1 LSLRHR
7 KLEVL
12 VIELNRMTQRLKSAV
27 YATHRLI
34 ETSELE
40 ERRRLW
46 SEIEDTAVLLD
57 ELRGQFING
66 VLLFI
71 AQEQPLGRDLLVS
84 HILLS
89 IAYDA
94 LRISRYC
101 REIARIDSML
111 APTSGL
117 NNLVSLSH
125 TFKKAI
131 EAVEAA
137 LHDLEEFNTRRKN
150 IVEEIDRYI
159 DEVYKTTLLEVASS
173 NTVQRELALKAL
185 LMRHIERI
193 VDHAQYIE
201 QYLEKLVE

>member
-1 LSLRHR
+1 M
-7 KLEVL
+7 
-12 VIELNRMTQRLKSAV
+12 IQRLKSV
-27 YATHRLI
+27 MYATQRLI

-46 SEIEDTAVLLD
+46 SEIENTVILLD
-57 ELRGQFING
+57 ELREQFINE

-84 HILLS
+84 HVLLG

-117 NNLVSLSH
+117 NNIVSLSH
-125 TFKKAI
+125 TFKRAI
-131 EAVEAA
+131 EAVEAS

-150 IVEEIDRYI
+150 IVAEIDRYI
-159 DEVYKTTLLEVASS
+159 DEVYKTTLLEVTSS
-173 NTVQRELALKAL
+173 STVQRELALKAL

>member
-1 LSLRHR
+1 
-7 KLEVL
+7 
-12 VIELNRMTQRLKSAV
+12 MTQRLKSAV
-27 YATHRLI
+27 YATQRLI

-46 SEIEDTAVLLD
+46 SEIENTVILLD
-57 ELRGQFING
+57 ELREQFINE

-84 HILLS
+84 HVLLG

-117 NNLVSLSH
+117 NNIVSLSH
-125 TFKKAI
+125 TFKRAI
-131 EAVEAA
+131 EAVEAS

-150 IVEEIDRYI
+150 IVAEIDRYI
-159 DEVYKTTLLEVASS
+159 DEVYKTTLLEVTSS
-173 NTVQRELALKAL
+173 STVQRELALKAL

>member
-1 LSLRHR
+1 
-7 KLEVL
+7 
-12 VIELNRMTQRLKSAV
+12 MTQRLKSVV
-27 YATHRLI
+27 YATQRLI
-34 ETSELE
+34 ETGELE

-46 SEIEDTAVLLD
+46 SEIENTVILLD
-57 ELRGQFING
+57 ELREQFINE

-84 HILLS
+84 HVLLG

-111 APTSGL
+111 APASGL
-117 NNLVSLSH
+117 NNIVSLSH
-125 TFKKAI
+125 TFKRAI
-131 EAVEAA
+131 EAVEAS

-150 IVEEIDRYI
+150 IVAEIDRYI
-159 DEVYKTTLLEVASS
+159 DEVYKTTLLEVTSS
-173 NTVQRELALKAL
+173 STVQRELALKAL

>member
-27 YATHRLI
+27 YTTQRLI

-46 SEIEDTAVLLD
+46 SEIENTAVLLD

>member
-1 LSLRHR
+1 
-7 KLEVL
+7 
-12 VIELNRMTQRLKSAV
+12 MTQRLKSVV
-27 YATHRLI
+27 YATQRLI

-46 SEIEDTAVLLD
+46 SEIENTVMLLD
-57 ELRGQFING
+57 ELREQFIDEA
-66 VLLFI
+66 LLFI

-84 HILLS
+84 HVLLG

-117 NNLVSLSH
+117 NNIVSLSH

-131 EAVEAA
+131 EAVEAS

-150 IVEEIDRYI
+150 IVAEIDRYI
-159 DEVYKTTLLEVASS
+159 DEVYKTTLLEVTSS
-173 NTVQRELALKAL
+173 STVQRELALKAL

>member
-1 LSLRHR
+1 
-7 KLEVL
+7 
-12 VIELNRMTQRLKSAV
+12 MTQRLKSVV
-27 YATHRLI
+27 YATQRLI

-46 SEIEDTAVLLD
+46 SEIENTVILLD
-57 ELRGQFING
+57 ELREQFINE

-84 HILLS
+84 HVLLG

-117 NNLVSLSH
+117 NNIVSLSH
-125 TFKKAI
+125 TFKRAI
-131 EAVEAA
+131 EAVEAS

-150 IVEEIDRYI
+150 IVAEIDRYI
-159 DEVYKTTLLEVASS
+159 DEVYKTTLLEVTSS
-173 NTVQRELALKAL
+173 STVQRELALKAL

>member
-1 LSLRHR
+1 
-7 KLEVL
+7 
-12 VIELNRMTQRLKSAV
+12 MTQRLKSVV
-27 YATHRLI
+27 YATQRLI

-46 SEIEDTAVLLD
+46 SEIENTVILLD
-57 ELRGQFING
+57 ELREQFINE

-84 HILLS
+84 HVLLG

-117 NNLVSLSH
+117 NNIVSLSH
-125 TFKKAI
+125 TFKRAI
-131 EAVEAA
+131 EAVEAS

-150 IVEEIDRYI
+150 IVAEIDRYI

>member
-1 LSLRHR
+1 
-7 KLEVL
+7 
-12 VIELNRMTQRLKSAV
+12 MTQRLKSVV
-27 YATHRLI
+27 YATQRLI

-46 SEIEDTAVLLD
+46 SEIENTVMLLD
-57 ELRGQFING
+57 ELREQFINE

-84 HILLS
+84 HVLLG

-117 NNLVSLSH
+117 NNIVSLSH
-125 TFKKAI
+125 TFKRAI
-131 EAVEAA
+131 EAVEAS

-150 IVEEIDRYI
+150 IVAEIDRYI
-159 DEVYKTTLLEVASS
+159 DEVYKTTLLEVTSS
-173 NTVQRELALKAL
+173 STVQRELALKAL

>member
-1 LSLRHR
+1 
-7 KLEVL
+7 
-12 VIELNRMTQRLKSAV
+12 
-27 YATHRLI
+27 
-34 ETSELE
+34 
-40 ERRRLW
+40 
-46 SEIEDTAVLLD
+46 
-57 ELRGQFING
+57 
-66 VLLFI
+66 
-71 AQEQPLGRDLLVS
+71 
-84 HILLS
+84 
-89 IAYDA
+89 
-94 LRISRYC
+94 
-101 REIARIDSML
+101 ML

-137 LHDLEEFNTRRKN
+137 LYDLEEFNTRRKN
-150 IVEEIDRYI
+150 IVEEIDKYI

-193 VDHAQYIE
+193 VDHAKYIE